1 MLVIFVEK
9 CSALQE
15 TSKGIS
21 KIMTN
26 PKMKSKEIINV
37 IDVENFSLDQA
48 VSKSTSEMFMKDK
61 EIINVTIVRN
71 AMPTH
76 KISKIISEQCIRL

>member
-1 MLVIFVEK
+1 MHVIFVEK
-9 CSALQE
+9 CTALQE

-37 IDVENFSLDQA
+37 IDVENFSHGQT

>member
-37 IDVENFSLDQA
+37 IDVENFSHGQT
-48 VSKSTSEMFMKDK
+48 VSNSTSELFMKDK

-71 AMPTH
+71 ALLIH
-76 KISKIISEQCIRL
+76 KLSKIITELSMRL

>member
-37 IDVENFSLDQA
+37 IDVENFSQGQT

-71 AMPTH
+71 ALLIH
-76 KISKIISEQCIRL
+76 KLSKIITELSMRL